1 MTDNIIEL
9 NKETEQFVIQAGKE
23 RSRMNFGKVFGDKY
37 LPLTFVHA
45 SDMHAVKDNW
55 NRMVEYVNYY
65 KDYLSF
71 VLHTGDYCGGD
82 QTVYVDLYE
91 EGDKCERV
99 IYQTNGNHDCF
110 PGDYPW
116 HLAEKE
122 SVYKLLYNHTE
133 NWDVNFM
140 DVPHSMSY
148 YKDFPDSNIRMIV
161 LDDYYDTWE
170 TRTWLR
176 GVLSE
181 ANEKGLHVFT
191 AQHERTGYIKDNF
204 GTKYTSL
211 DDYRAIHKAYEL
223 SRTAYD
229 FDHRGRV
236 LYEDVILEF
245 IENGGNFICNFA
257 GHEHYDEFGITDKG
271 VLNVVVQNGTY
282 WDAHGDMKRV
292 KGTKSYDCFNVV
304 GIDTEL
310 GLLKIIRIGADVDHY
325 MRKKTAL
332 CFDYINIKVISEI

>member
-9 NKETEQFVIQAGKE
+9 NRETEQFVIQAGRE
-23 RSRMNFGKVFGDKY
+23 RSRLNFGKLCGDKY
-37 LPLTFVHA
+37 APLTFVHA
-45 SDMHAVKDNW
+45 SDMHAVPDLW

-71 VLHTGDYCGGD
+71 ILHTGDYCGGD
-82 QTVYVDLYE
+82 QTVYKDLYE
-91 EGDKCERV
+91 TCDKCERE
-99 IYQTNGNHDCF
+99 IYLSNGNHDCF

-116 HLAEKE
+116 HLGEKE
-122 SVYKLLYNHTE
+122 VAHSLLFNHTE
-133 NWDVNFM
+133 NWNVNFM
-140 DVPHSMSY
+140 DVPFSMSY
-148 YKDFPDSNIRMIV
+148 YKDFPDSNIRMVV

-170 TRTWLR
+170 TRAWLR
-176 GVLSE
+176 GVLAE

-191 AQHERTGYIKDNF
+191 AQHERTGYIADNF

-211 DDYRAIHKAYEL
+211 DNYRAVHKNYEL
-223 SRTAYD
+223 SRTKYD

-257 GHEHYDEFGITDKG
+257 GHEHYDEFGVTDKG
-271 VLNVVVQNGTY
+271 ILNVVVQNGTY

-310 GLLKIIRIGADVDHY
+310 GLLKIVRIGADVDHY

-332 CFDYINIKVISEI
+332 CFNYIEKKVISEV